1 MARDFLGISARKHR
15 GSPRPRS
22 SDIALTW
29 GPWFALSFLLLVV
42 ISGTAT
48 HANQDRFTGRINSIV
63 PGDGVVV
70 IDRSST
76 RDAEHLVA
84 VDFRGAQVVRV
95 WRDGKNPAT
104 WREQSTSLSRWPAG
118 TFVIVVGSTG
128 PTGRV
133 RAHRIEIPKADAAW
147 PSSDPSRRD

>member
-1 MARDFLGISARKHR
+1 VPSE
-15 GSPRPRS
+15 
-22 SDIALTW
+22 IALTW
-29 GPWFALSFLLLVV
+29 GPWVALAFLLLVV
-42 ISGTAT
+42 ISGTAA
-48 HANQDRFTGRINSIV
+48 HANQDRFSGRINSIV

-76 RDAEHLVA
+76 RDVEHLVA
-84 VDFRGAQVVRV
+84 VDFRGAQVIRV
-95 WRDGKNPAT
+95 WRDSQNPGT

-133 RAHRIEIPKADAAW
+133 RANRIEIPKADVVW
-147 PSSDPSRRD
+147 PPPDAESR